1 MNLHNEEVVIEGL
14 ESSIEVWMLSDEN
27 DVRDT
32 FGDNLLEAVR
42 EALDNE

>member
-1 MNLHNEEVVIEGL
+1 MNYETVEIQGL
-14 ESSIEVWMLSDEN
+14 ESSIETWMLSDEN

-42 EALDNE
+42 EALDNVQ

>member
-1 MNLHNEEVVIEGL
+1 MNHNEEVVIEGL
-14 ESSIEVWMLSDEN
+14 ESSIECWMNSDEN

-42 EALDNE
+42 EALGDE

>member
-1 MNLHNEEVVIEGL
+1 MNYENNEVVIEGL
-14 ESSIEVWMLSDEN
+14 ESSIETWMLSDEN

>member
-1 MNLHNEEVVIEGL
+1 MNYENEVIIEGL
-14 ESSIEVWMLSDEN
+14 ESSIETWILSDEN

-42 EALDNE
+42 EALGNE

>member
-1 MNLHNEEVVIEGL
+1 MNYESEVVIEGL
-14 ESSIEVWMLSDEN
+14 ESSIETWMLSDEA